1 MKPHYMLAILSM
13 MLVISFSQPLK
24 AQDFTFKFVNPA
36 FGGETFNYQW
46 LLSSAQDQ
54 NTFKDPEAD
63 KQGKTSTLEDF
74 TESFNRMILSQL
86 SRSLFDQQFGES
98 GLKPGSYVL
107 GDFQIDVSDTGAGL
121 EIIITDNTTYD
132 QTVISIPY
140 Y

>member
-1 MKPHYMLAILSM
+1 MKPRYILALLFLMLAS
-13 MLVISFSQPLK
+13 SFSSK
-24 AQDFTFKFVNPA
+24 AIAQDFTFKFINPA

-54 NTFKDPEAD
+54 NTFKDPEAESSSS
-63 KQGKTSTLEDF
+63 KSTLSDF

-107 GDFQIDVSDTGAGL
+107 GDFQIDVTDTGAGL
-121 EIIITDNTTYD
+121 EIIITDNTTFD
-132 QTVISIPY
+132 QTVISVPY

>member
-1 MKPHYMLAILSM
+1 MKPRYFIALLCIL
-13 MLVISFSQPLK
+13 LVSAFGQQAR
-24 AQDFTFKFVNPA
+24 AQDFTFKFINPA

-54 NTFKDPEAD
+54 NTFKDPEA
-63 KQGKTSTLEDF
+63 KGSKSGNTLDDF

-98 GLKPGSYVL
+98 GLKPGSYLL
-107 GDFQIDVSDTGAGL
+107 GDFQIDVTDIGSGL
-121 EIIITDNTTYD
+121 EIIITDNTTFD
-132 QTVISIPY
+132 QTVIRVPY

>member
-1 MKPHYMLAILSM
+1 MLLCAHW
-13 MLVISFSQPLK
+13 QPLQ
-24 AQDFTFKFVNPA
+24 AQDFTFKFINPA

-54 NTFKDPEAD
+54 NTFKDPEAEGS
-63 KQGKTSTLEDF
+63 GKGSTLEDF

-98 GLKPGSYVL
+98 GLKPGSYLL
-107 GDFQIDVSDTGAGL
+107 GDFQIDVTDTGAGL
-121 EIIITDNTTYD
+121 EIIITDNTTFD